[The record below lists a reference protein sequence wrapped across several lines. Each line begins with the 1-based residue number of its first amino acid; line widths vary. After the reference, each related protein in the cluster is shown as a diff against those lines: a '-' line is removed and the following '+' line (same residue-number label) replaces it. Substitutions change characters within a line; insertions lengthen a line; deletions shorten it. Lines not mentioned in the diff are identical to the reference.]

1 MKAVLAILRMPCRPI
16 VPQQARAPKRLY
28 WQQTSAWLA
37 LACYLSKWDC
47 NLHTNKDQSLHPCQ
61 IEACNAIVFW
71 LTAIPPPIS
80 PVPQSMDATVV
91 SLEKGSRVWHKES
104 ETSWLLAEISSA
116 NQAADAYDL
125 LLTSSGK
132 AVAGVPAAKLA
143 PANPE
148 LQRNIPDLIQLSYLN
163 EPSILCDLNERYQ
176 EDEVYTNA
184 GPVLIAVNP
193 CKMLPLYTQEVA
205 HNYKGIKNKGCWN

>member
-1 MKAVLAILRMPCRPI
+1 
-16 VPQQARAPKRLY
+16 
-28 WQQTSAWLA
+28 
-37 LACYLSKWDC
+37 
-47 NLHTNKDQSLHPCQ
+47 
-61 IEACNAIVFW
+61 
-71 LTAIPPPIS
+71 
-80 PVPQSMDATVV
+80 MDATVV
-91 SLEKGSRVWHKES
+91 SLDKGSRVWYKES
-104 ETSWLLAEISSA
+104 ETSWLLAEITSA
-116 NQAADAYDL
+116 NQAAGAYDL
-125 LLTSSGK
+125 QLTSSGK

-148 LQRNIPDLIQLSYLN
+148 LQRSIPDLIQLSYLN

-205 HNYKGIKNKGCWN
+205 HHYKGNDSRK